1 MHLFPFT
8 SHLRGLDRA
17 PHVKQ
22 EYQNAKK
29 EEGGGERSVQ
39 QKTVLAKSPT
49 FRTLFNLS
57 SLSSFKIILHGL
69 FVSAPVGARHAI
81 QTPFY

>member
-29 EEGGGERSVQ
+29 KKEEEKEVYS
-39 QKTVLAKSPT
+39 K
-49 FRTLFNLS
+49 N
-57 SLSSFKIILHGL
+57 SF
-69 FVSAPVGARHAI
+69 S
-81 QTPFY
+81 